1 VVLLLPPVT
10 LFLKTGLGVVGNA
23 DHTGGGNMNISDTSI
38 MLAEKSVASEFNHTE
53 HIYIDIC
60 GDLIAGTL
68 LSQILYWFRPSLE
81 GHTKIRINKGGFLW
95 MAKCRDDWWDE
106 IRITPKQYDRAIKVL
121 QNMGFVETR
130 LFRYDGHATTHI
142 RPIPENINKATSEWV
157 QNKAISFENTYENP
171 ENSQISPKVKTSSFP
186 QRSNLITENINS
198 IVKYRD
204 TYEYQNN
211 KDLLSISIKQSMV
224 SPQTTQKGW
233 FEYLD
238 ISNNA
243 MLISELDK
251 IQYFKKDDPK
261 YDYLY
266 TVFSTFA
273 DEFIKHRGYK
283 HKEISCID
291 LNKMST
297 KLSSFV
303 QKEYIPETD
312 EYVVKNPRR
321 FSIYEYEKDDL
332 VWMVKDYFEYQF
344 DDCDYSLWHFMSD
357 SVLSARFWRMENR
370 CTESVI

>member
-1 VVLLLPPVT
+1 MRKSIKLPEGRDFKGIWLSAERYLDTNLSLIEIIILSEVESFQKRGECYASNQHFAD
-10 LFLKTGLGVVGNA
+10 FLGISENRIKHIIPDLVERGYLDSVSVFN
-23 DHTGGGNMNISDTSI
+23 HEKQKKERKLSISDRHLDQSAKNSTYNS
-38 MLAEKSVASEFNHTE
+38 AKS
-53 HIYIDIC
+53 D
-60 GDLIAGTL
+60 TL
-68 LSQILYWFRPSLE
+68 VGAKNS
-81 GHTKIRINKGGFLW
+81 TKK
-95 MAKCRDDWWDE
+95 
-106 IRITPKQYDRAIKVL
+106 
-121 QNMGFVETR
+121 
-130 LFRYDGHATTHI
+130 
-142 RPIPENINKATSEWV
+142 
-157 QNKAISFENTYENP
+157 NTY
-171 ENSQISPKVKTSSFP
+171 ISNTN
-186 QRSNLITENINS
+186 RS

-204 TYEYQNN
+204 TYKYQNN

-251 IQYFKKDDPK
+251 IQYFQKDDPK

-291 LNKMST
+291 LNRMST

-312 EYVVKNPRR
+312 EYVVKNPRK

-357 SVLSARFWRMENR
+357 NVLLARFWRMENR
-370 CTESVI
+370 RTESVI

>member
-1 VVLLLPPVT
+1 M
-10 LFLKTGLGVVGNA
+10 KN
-23 DHTGGGNMNISDTSI
+23 
-38 MLAEKSVASEFNHTE
+38 
-53 HIYIDIC
+53 
-60 GDLIAGTL
+60 
-68 LSQILYWFRPSLE
+68 
-81 GHTKIRINKGGFLW
+81 
-95 MAKCRDDWWDE
+95 
-106 IRITPKQYDRAIKVL
+106 
-121 QNMGFVETR
+121 
-130 LFRYDGHATTHI
+130 
-142 RPIPENINKATSEWV
+142 
-157 QNKAISFENTYENP
+157 AISLSENRDFKGVWIPAELYLNTDLTLTEKFILVEIDSFSKHGECIASNQHFADFLGISANRVKHIIPDLVKRGYISSTLTYRPNSKCIEKRVLRVISFTPSAKNSTTPSATNDTTPSAKNSTDKNTY
-171 ENSQISPKVKTSSFP
+171 ISNTD
-186 QRSNLITENINS
+186 RS

-251 IQYFKKDDPK
+251 IQYFQKDDPK

-312 EYVVKNPRR
+312 EYVVKNPRK
-321 FSIYEYEKDDL
+321 FSIYEYEKEDL

-344 DDCDYSLWHFMSD
+344 DDCDYSLWHFTSD

>member
-1 VVLLLPPVT
+1 MDNSINQSEKRE
-10 LFLKTGLGVVGNA
+10 FLGVWIPKDIYLNKDLSWMEKIILIEVTSFSENGKCFATNQYFAEFLGISASRVRHIIA
-23 DHTGGGNMNISDTSI
+23 DLVKKGYLNSKIIYKKNSKQV
-38 MLAEKSVASEFNHTE
+38 EKRILSVSST
-53 HIYIDIC
+53 
-60 GDLIAGTL
+60 T
-68 LSQILYWFRPSLE
+68 PP
-81 GHTKIRINKGGFLW
+81 
-95 MAKCRDDWWDE
+95 AKSSR
-106 IRITPKQYDRAIKVL
+106 TPMV
-121 QNMGFVETR
+121 
-130 LFRYDGHATTHI
+130 
-142 RPIPENINKATSEWV
+142 
-157 QNKAISFENTYENP
+157 
-171 ENSQISPKVKTSSFP
+171 ENSHTPPAKSSHYNNIIDNNIDKNNITIS
-186 QRSNLITENINS
+186 
-198 IVKYRD
+198 KYRD
-204 TYEYQNN
+204 TYKYQNN

-243 MLISELDK
+243 MLLSELDK
-251 IQYFKKDDPK
+251 IQYFQKDDPK

-312 EYVVKNPRR
+312 EYVVKNPHK

-357 SVLSARFWRMENR
+357 NVLSARFWRMENR
-370 CTESVI
+370 RTESVI